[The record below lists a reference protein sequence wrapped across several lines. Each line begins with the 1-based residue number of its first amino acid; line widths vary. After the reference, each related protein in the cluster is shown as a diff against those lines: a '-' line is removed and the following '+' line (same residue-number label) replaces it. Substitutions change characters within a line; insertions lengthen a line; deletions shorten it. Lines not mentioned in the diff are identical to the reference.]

1 MLLYSDYFGL
11 KRSAFLDAGVFN
23 GVVGEDVGVH
33 VNPLM
38 LQNCE
43 EPEFKGAYAEF
54 LSYFTSIIALSKK
67 VISDPNPNRYFNQ
80 LMARFNFKEIPNT
93 GLGYTR
99 KGRRGNGISGS
110 LSRQLAQTA
119 VEVVRD
125 GIEDPIFF
133 TLMPLFQEGIG
144 ADRFSDM
151 TISILKERFYNYSLR
166 KAEELGLPTALFPVE
181 NGIKRVKLPYCD
193 KKSIILVPDS
203 ILSSLPITSDPSD
216 IGNASGY
223 NSSLRKAISE
233 AIGVTLSDFEK
244 MTKQAKKEELCADKE
259 KLAELLSLIAVARFL
274 PYDFSRDSRWVY
286 LPIYVKENY
295 PELFPLISLQFTE
308 QNLMDIVLLLCKRF
322 KELIENNRMSKLL
335 YGEDGRHCHESFVQR
350 LFFCVVDIY
359 CDLNNIDVNRESDP
373 GCGELDFKFSQGS
386 RKKVIVEIKL
396 SSSSQLEHGFTRQL
410 PIYMDTEKTQNGIFM
425 VLRMSEK
432 DDKKIESVKAEHD
445 AISEGRLKPELI
457 IIDAVPHESASK
469 I

>member
-54 LSYFTSIIALSKK
+54 LTYFTSIIALSKK

-166 KAEELGLPTALFPVE
+166 KAEELGLPTALFP
-181 NGIKRVKLPYCD
+181 G
-193 KKSIILVPDS
+193 
-203 ILSSLPITSDPSD
+203 
-216 IGNASGY
+216 
-223 NSSLRKAISE
+223 
-233 AIGVTLSDFEK
+233 K
-244 MTKQAKKEELCADKE
+244 M
-259 KLAELLSLIAVARFL
+259 V
-274 PYDFSRDSRWVY
+274 
-286 LPIYVKENY
+286 
-295 PELFPLISLQFTE
+295 
-308 QNLMDIVLLLCKRF
+308 
-322 KELIENNRMSKLL
+322 
-335 YGEDGRHCHESFVQR
+335 
-350 LFFCVVDIY
+350 
-359 CDLNNIDVNRESDP
+359 
-373 GCGELDFKFSQGS
+373 
-386 RKKVIVEIKL
+386 
-396 SSSSQLEHGFTRQL
+396 
-410 PIYMDTEKTQNGIFM
+410 
-425 VLRMSEK
+425 
-432 DDKKIESVKAEHD
+432 
-445 AISEGRLKPELI
+445 
-457 IIDAVPHESASK
+457 
-469 I
+469 